1 MLITDFARAQADKLH
16 AMTGG
21 KRLYPVNLKP
31 AVKCLG
37 AELWEREGLGSGL
50 VGALVDKRLGDAPV
64 IFMNTS
70 ETVFWQRFNVAC
82 MLGHIMEREHRGMG
96 DRYSYL
102 CMTHSP
108 APTELYSHYVERF
121 TLEFLAPPSKVRE
134 LLGEGRTIP
143 YMVGVFGV
151 PLPKLLWWVEECQ
164 MRT

>member
-1 MLITDFARAQADKLH
+1 MLITDFAREQADKLR

-21 KRLYPVNLKP
+21 ARLYPVNIEP

-37 AELWEREGLGSGL
+37 AELRERERLGSGL

-64 IFMNTS
+64 IFVNTS

-82 MLGHIMEREHRGMG
+82 MLGHIMEREHRGLG
-96 DRYSYL
+96 DKYSYL

-108 APTELYSHYVERF
+108 TPTEPYSYYVERF
-121 TLEFLAPPSKVRE
+121 ALEFLAPPSKVKE
-134 LLGEGRTIP
+134 LLGESRTVP

-151 PLPKLLWWVEECQ
+151 PLPKLVWWVDAINQ
-164 MRT
+164 